1 MRRYKG
7 LMLAGVICIA
17 CSMSA
22 CQRTVKDET
31 RTTDLII
38 SENADEHMDETNS
51 EVKSEG
57 SDAKEENEAEKLK
70 DNSVEDTMDKS
81 IESTENDSNEESSD
95 IGKGTTTEAGTIA
108 EIETTTEAI
117 VREVTGGVVEAK
129 QVYTVSQYELENIAR
144 DFFMEQAKQTIE
156 CGNIDT
162 LEPKSI
168 NTMKKK
174 ANLNIVSDWD
184 ENEFL
189 GLQQT
194 FRIMRNA
201 MVMGSAGEMISYNV
215 SVSNVMNNFNGTYRY
230 YEDSDAILMMA
241 VSLSANSSI
250 QHNSN
255 KTGSGSGYVLLKFKL
270 NKYDSSNKDWELY
283 GIYGYK
289 SSNHKSYEDQADI
302 IRNANWDDYMLKNED
317 ES

>member
-7 LMLAGVICIA
+7 LLLAGVICIA

-31 RTTDLII
+31 QTT
-38 SENADEHMDETNS
+38 EQTVGENS
-51 EVKSEG
+51 EESI
-57 SDAKEENEAEKLK
+57 
-70 DNSVEDTMDKS
+70 DKN
-81 IESTENDSNEESSD
+81 IESTGNDASEESPD
-95 IGKGTTTEAGTIA
+95 MDEEITAEAETIT
-108 EIETTTEAI
+108 EIETTTEAV

-194 FRIMRNA
+194 FKIMRNA
-201 MVMGSAGEMISYNV
+201 MVMGSTGEMISYNV

-230 YEDSDAILMMA
+230 YEASDAILMMA

-317 ES
+317 EL

>member
-7 LMLAGVICIA
+7 LLLAGVICIA

-31 RTTDLII
+31 RTKDSII

-70 DNSVEDTMDKS
+70 DNSAEDAIDKN

-95 IGKGTTTEAGTIA
+95 IGK
-108 EIETTTEAI
+108 ETTTEAV

-201 MVMGSAGEMISYNV
+201 MVMGNAGEMISYNV

-302 IRNANWDDYMLKNED
+302 IRNMNWDDYMLKNED

>member
-7 LMLAGVICIA
+7 LLLAGVICIA

-31 RTTDLII
+31 QTT
-38 SENADEHMDETNS
+38 EQTVGENS
-51 EVKSEG
+51 EESI
-57 SDAKEENEAEKLK
+57 
-70 DNSVEDTMDKS
+70 DKN
-81 IESTENDSNEESSD
+81 IESTGNDASEESPD
-95 IGKGTTTEAGTIA
+95 MGEEITAEAETITEIETTAEAGTIA
-108 EIETTTEAI
+108 EIETTVEAGTVTEIETTTETTTEAV
-117 VREVTGGVVEAK
+117 VREVAGGVVEAK

-144 DFFMEQAKQTIE
+144 DFFMEQAKQTIG

-194 FRIMRNA
+194 FKIMRNA
-201 MVMGSAGEMISYNV
+201 MVMGSAGETISYNV
-215 SVSNVMNNFNGTYRY
+215 SVSNVMNNFKRC
-230 YEDSDAILMMA
+230 
-241 VSLSANSSI
+241 SSYPVI
-250 QHNSN
+250 CF
-255 KTGSGSGYVLLKFKL
+255 SGGKC
-270 NKYDSSNKDWELY
+270 
-283 GIYGYK
+283 
-289 SSNHKSYEDQADI
+289 
-302 IRNANWDDYMLKNED
+302 IR
-317 ES
+317 

>member
-1 MRRYKG
+1 
-7 LMLAGVICIA
+7 
-17 CSMSA
+17 MSA
-22 CQRTVKDET
+22 CQRTVKDKT
-31 RTTDLII
+31 QTT
-38 SENADEHMDETNS
+38 EQTVGENS
-51 EVKSEG
+51 EESI
-57 SDAKEENEAEKLK
+57 DK
-70 DNSVEDTMDKS
+70 D
-81 IESTENDSNEESSD
+81 IESTWNDASEESPD
-95 IGKGTTTEAGTIA
+95 MGEEITAEAGTIA
-108 EIETTTEAI
+108 EIGTNTEAETITEIETTVETGTVTEIETTTETTTETV

-194 FRIMRNA
+194 FKIMRNA
-201 MVMGSAGEMISYNV
+201 MVMGSVGETISYNV
-215 SVSNVMNNFNGTYRY
+215 SVPNVMNNFNGTYRY

-302 IRNANWDDYMLKNED
+302 IRNANWEDYMLKNED

>member
-7 LMLAGVICIA
+7 LLLAGVICIA

-22 CQRTVKDET
+22 CQRTVKDKT
-31 RTTDLII
+31 QTT
-38 SENADEHMDETNS
+38 EQTVGENS
-51 EVKSEG
+51 EESI
-57 SDAKEENEAEKLK
+57 
-70 DNSVEDTMDKS
+70 DKN
-81 IESTENDSNEESSD
+81 IESTGNDASEESPD
-95 IGKGTTTEAGTIA
+95 MGEEITAEAGTIA
-108 EIETTTEAI
+108 EIGTNTEAETITEIETTVETGTVAEIETTTETTTETV

-194 FRIMRNA
+194 FKIMRNA
-201 MVMGSAGEMISYNV
+201 MVMGSAGETISYNV

-302 IRNANWDDYMLKNED
+302 IRNMNWDDYMLKNED

>member
-1 MRRYKG
+1 MKRYKG
-7 LMLAGVICIA
+7 LLLAGVICIA

-31 RTTDLII
+31 QTTEQTV
-38 SENADEHMDETNS
+38 SENA
-51 EVKSEG
+51 
-57 SDAKEENEAEKLK
+57 EE
-70 DNSVEDTMDKS
+70 STDKN
-81 IESTENDSNEESSD
+81 IESTEKDAGEESSD
-95 IGKGTTTEAGTIA
+95 MGEEITSEAGTITEIGTNTEAETITEIETTVETGTIA
-108 EIETTTEAI
+108 EIETTTETTTEAV

-156 CGNIDT
+156 CGNIDS

-194 FRIMRNA
+194 FKIMRNA
-201 MVMGSAGEMISYNV
+201 MVMGSTGETITYNV

-302 IRNANWDDYMLKNED
+302 IRNANWNDYMLKNED
-317 ES
+317 EL

>member
-1 MRRYKG
+1 
-7 LMLAGVICIA
+7 
-17 CSMSA
+17 MSA
-22 CQRTVKDET
+22 CQRTVRDET
-31 RTTDLII
+31 QTT
-38 SENADEHMDETNS
+38 EQTVGENS
-51 EVKSEG
+51 EESI
-57 SDAKEENEAEKLK
+57 
-70 DNSVEDTMDKS
+70 DKN
-81 IESTENDSNEESSD
+81 IESTGNDASEESSD
-95 IGKGTTTEAGTIA
+95 MGEEITAEAETITEIETTAEAGTIA
-108 EIETTTEAI
+108 EIETTVEAGTVTEIETTTETTTEAV
-117 VREVTGGVVEAK
+117 VREVAGGVVEAK

-194 FRIMRNA
+194 FKIMRNA
-201 MVMGSAGEMISYNV
+201 MVMGSAGETISYNV

-302 IRNANWDDYMLKNED
+302 IRNANWEDYMLKNED

>member
-7 LMLAGVICIA
+7 LLLAGVICIA
-17 CSMSA
+17 CSVSA

-31 RTTDLII
+31 QTTEQTV
-38 SENADEHMDETNS
+38 SENA
-51 EVKSEG
+51 
-57 SDAKEENEAEKLK
+57 EE
-70 DNSVEDTMDKS
+70 SIDKN
-81 IESTENDSNEESSD
+81 IESTEKDAGEESPD
-95 IGKGTTTEAGTIA
+95 MGEETTVEVETNTEIATNAEAETIA
-108 EIETTTEAI
+108 EMETTAEAITEAV
-117 VREVTGGVVEAK
+117 VREVAGGVVEAK

-144 DFFMEQAKQTIE
+144 DFFMEQAKQTIG

-194 FRIMRNA
+194 FKIMRNA
-201 MVMGSAGEMISYNV
+201 MVMGSAGETISYNV

-289 SSNHKSYEDQADI
+289 TSNHKSYEDQADI
-302 IRNANWDDYMLKNED
+302 IRNMNWDDYMLKNED